1 MVLKVYVYAV
11 EHSNSKIISV
21 DTSIDW
27 INRVHAE
34 TKKFA

>member
-1 MVLKVYVYAV
+1 MVLERVQFMRL
-11 EHSNSKIISV
+11 NTQTSKIISV

-34 TKKFA
+34 TKFA